1 MAKYKTEIKKILVP
15 IDGSETSFKTTRY
28 ALSLA
33 KERNASVTLLH
44 VSDIPPL
51 PLHMAPLQKYYEEV
65 REEAEKW
72 FNSVKNLPESKHVE
86 IRTKV
91 ITAAMSVVGSIVKFA
106 EDNDIDLIVI
116 GTRGRSK
123 FSKLL
128 LGSVASGV
136 TQHAHCPVLVV
147 R

>member
-1 MAKYKTEIKKILVP
+1 MARRKTEIRKILVP
-15 IDGSETSFKTTRY
+15 IDGSETSFETTRY
-28 ALSLA
+28 ALSFA
-33 KERNASVTLLH
+33 HEMKASVTLLH

-51 PLHMAPLQKYYEEV
+51 PLHMAPLEKYYEEV

-72 FNSVKNLPESKHVE
+72 FSNVKNLPESKNVE
-86 IRTKV
+86 IKTKV
-91 ITAAMSVVGSIVKFA
+91 ITAALSIVGSIVEFA

-128 LGSVASGV
+128 MGSVTSGV
-136 TQHAHCPVLVV
+136 TAHAPCPVLVV

>member
-1 MAKYKTEIKKILVP
+1 MARPRTQINKILVP

-33 KERNASVTLLH
+33 RERKASVTLLH

-51 PLHMAPLQKYYEEV
+51 PLHMAPLEKYYEEV

-72 FNSVKNLPESKHVE
+72 FNSIKSLPESKDVE
-86 IRTKV
+86 TRTKV
-91 ITAAMSVVGSIVKFA
+91 ITAALSVVGSIVKFA

-123 FSKLL
+123 FAKLL
-128 LGSVASGV
+128 MGSVTSGV
-136 TQHAHCPVLVV
+136 TTHAPCPVLVV

>member
-1 MAKYKTEIKKILVP
+1 MAKRKTEIRKILVP
-15 IDGSETSFKTTRY
+15 IDGSETSFETTRY

-33 KERNASVTLLH
+33 RERKASVTLLH

-51 PLHMAPLQKYYEEV
+51 PLHMAPLEKYYEEV
-65 REEAEKW
+65 REEAQKW
-72 FNSVKNLPESKHVE
+72 FNNIKNLPESKDVE
-86 IRTKV
+86 IKTKV
-91 ITAAMSVVGSIVKFA
+91 ITAALSIVGSIVKFA
-106 EDNDIDLIVI
+106 EDNDTDLIVI

-128 LGSVASGV
+128 MGSVTSGV
-136 TQHAHCPVLVV
+136 TAHAPCPVLVV

>member
-1 MAKYKTEIKKILVP
+1 MAKSRNEIRRILVP
-15 IDGSETSFKTTRY
+15 IDGSETSFNTAKH

-33 KERNASVTLLH
+33 KEKNASITLLY

-51 PLHMAPLQKYYEEV
+51 PLHAEHLEKYYEEV
-65 REEAEKW
+65 RQEADEW
-72 FNSVKNLPESKHVE
+72 FKTIKNFPEGNSVDIK
-86 IRTKV
+86 TKV
-91 ITAAMSVVGSIVKFA
+91 ITGAMSVVGSIVKFA
-106 EDNDIDLIVI
+106 EDQDMDLIVI

-123 FSKLL
+123 FTKLL

-136 TQHAHCPVLVV
+136 TAHAHCPVLLV